1 MTKKGNNIIG
11 ILFIVLVVC
20 ILVGFFVISMINNRD
35 TDTVGYFNKDDKIIS
50 EGIYEKVMSINEENY
65 PITPEEVVTLYTEG
79 YKLLYGDKI
88 KDTSIVPNI
97 LEKQRIL
104 LSDEILGNNPIEE
117 QEQNVL
123 SSMEN
128 IKSNKV
134 RLTSVDIKPAMYDP
148 KDSNIAYVKVDTKD
162 NLFQTYYYLYYLERQ
177 QDEKWKIT
185 GWYNTD
191 ENYNIIEQE

>member
-20 ILVGFFVISMINNRD
+20 ILVGFFVISMINNR
-35 TDTVGYFNKDDKIIS
+35 DTVGYFNKDDKIIS

-134 RLTSVDIKPAMYDP
+134 RLTSVDVKPAMYDP

>member
-20 ILVGFFVISMINNRD
+20 ILVGFFVISMINNR
-35 TDTVGYFNKDDKIIS
+35 DTVGYFNKDDKIIS

-134 RLTSVDIKPAMYDP
+134 RLTSVDLKPAMYDP

>member
-1 MTKKGNNIIG
+1 M
-11 ILFIVLVVC
+11 
-20 ILVGFFVISMINNRD
+20 
-35 TDTVGYFNKDDKIIS
+35 
-50 EGIYEKVMSINEENY
+50 
-65 PITPEEVVTLYTEG
+65 VTLYTEG

-104 LSDEILGNNPIEE
+104 LSDEILTNNPIEE
-117 QEQNVL
+117 QEKNVL

-128 IKSNKV
+128 IKNNKV
-134 RLTSVDIKPAMYDP
+134 RLTSVDVKPVMYDP
-148 KDSNIAYVKVDTKD
+148 ADSNVAYVKVDKKD

-177 QDEKWKIT
+177 PDEKWKIT